1 MGTMMRLCDLEGAG
15 AGAGAERR
23 GEGRDGGKRRGEG
36 RRGEERGGI
45 IVFGSWGCIFLLF
58 CTLQIVMM
66 TILIMRL

>member
-15 AGAGAERR
+15 SDAGAGAGA
-23 GEGRDGGKRRGEG
+23 GED
-36 RRGEERGGI
+36 RGGI